1 MLVVNKSPKVGL
13 YYIILRLILAIN
25 LKMKSGEESLL
36 DFKEIIEGRSEF
48 QNENQ
53 VSITQNWVG

>member
-25 LKMKSGEESLL
+25 LRMKSGEESLL